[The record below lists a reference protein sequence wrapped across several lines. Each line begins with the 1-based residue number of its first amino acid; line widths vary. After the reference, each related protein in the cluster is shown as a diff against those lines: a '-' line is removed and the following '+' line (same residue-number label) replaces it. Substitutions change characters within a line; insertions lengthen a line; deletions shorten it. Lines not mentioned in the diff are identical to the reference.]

1 MHDQAAVSSR
11 EIRRVLIWGRG
22 ARLDG
27 AYSRDRV
34 IYRLLTQ
41 LGATLRVFSP
51 IFSFA
56 GDLEAI
62 LCVRGDVDL
71 VWVPCFRQRDVLA
84 ASRFA
89 RRHSIPLVFDPLISA
104 YDKRVNE
111 REKYAETSSA
121 ARKLLERERRQFA
134 VADLVVAD
142 TTGHADYFHDVL
154 GVPRARLLV
163 LPVGADESVFRPVPP
178 RTLAHDERVRL
189 LFYGSFIRLHGVPTI
204 VAALRDYAGPP
215 MHCRFIGEG
224 PMRAQA
230 EAALRELDPARVD
243 VEFED
248 WLAFEALPERIAAAD
263 IVLGIF
269 GTTPKALRV
278 VPNKVYQALAAGRPV
293 ITADTPAY
301 DESFRTVDPAAIGFV
316 PPGDASALSGLLAD
330 WAAAR
335 DRLAARGQAA
345 ANVFERAFAE
355 SRLRERLM
363 SGLDTHGIGCFPDGG
378 ALS

>member
-1 MHDQAAVSSR
+1 VSDAS
-11 EIRRVLIWGRG
+11 L
-22 ARLDG
+22 
-27 AYSRDRV
+27 
-34 IYRLLTQ
+34 
-41 LGATLRVFSP
+41 
-51 IFSFA
+51 
-56 GDLEAI
+56 
-62 LCVRGDVDL
+62 
-71 VWVPCFRQRDVLA
+71 PCTA
-84 ASRFA
+84 
-89 RRHSIPLVFDPLISA
+89 
-104 YDKRVNE
+104 
-111 REKYAETSSA
+111 
-121 ARKLLERERRQFA
+121 
-134 VADLVVAD
+134 
-142 TTGHADYFHDVL
+142 GHADYFHDVL

-204 VAALRDYAGPP
+204 VAALRVYAGPP

-224 PMRAQA
+224 PMRAES

-269 GTTPKALRV
+269 GTTSKALRV

-363 SGLDTHGIGCFPDGG
+363 SGHVSSRRNGKCLRGCWLRVRSWPSRSRAATCCSACWQSLQDWRCANRGRSCSG
-378 ALS
+378 RAARCWRVQRSACRSC

>member
-11 EIRRVLIWGRG
+11 EIREVLVWGRG

-34 IYRLLTQ
+34 VYRLLTQ

-51 IFSFA
+51 RFSFA

-62 LCVRGDVDL
+62 LRVRGDVDL

-104 YDKRVNE
+104 YDKQVNE
-111 REKYAETSSA
+111 REKYAATSST
-121 ARKLLERERRQFA
+121 ARRLLERERRQFA
-134 VADLVVAD
+134 VADLVIAD
-142 TTGHADYFHDVL
+142 TVGHADYFHDVL
-154 GVPRARLLV
+154 GVPRERLLV
-163 LPVGADESVFRPVPP
+163 SPVGADESLFRHVPP
-178 RTLAHDERVRL
+178 RTLAPDERVRL

-204 VAALRDYAGPP
+204 VTALRDYAGPP
-215 MHCRFIGEG
+215 IHCRFIGEG
-224 PMRAQA
+224 PMRAEA

-248 WLAFEALPERIAAAD
+248 WLAFEVLPERIAAAD

-278 VPNKVYQALAAGRPV
+278 VPNKVYQALAVGRPV

-301 DESFRTVDPAAIGFV
+301 DEPFRRVDTAAIGFV
-316 PPGDASALSGLLAD
+316 PPGDASALSDLLAD
-330 WAAAR
+330 WAATR
-335 DRLAARGQAA
+335 DRLSARGQTAA
-345 ANVFERAFAE
+345 SMFERAFAE

-363 SGLDTHGIGCFPDGG
+363 SGLHTHGIGRVPGVG
-378 ALS
+378 ALT

>member
-1 MHDQAAVSSR
+1 M
-11 EIRRVLIWGRG
+11 
-22 ARLDG
+22 
-27 AYSRDRV
+27 
-34 IYRLLTQ
+34 
-41 LGATLRVFSP
+41 
-51 IFSFA
+51 
-56 GDLEAI
+56 

-104 YDKRVNE
+104 YDKQVNEREKYAETLISAYDKQVNE

-142 TTGHADYFHDVL
+142 TAGHADYFHDVL

-163 LPVGADESVFRPVPP
+163 LPVGADESVFQPVPP

-224 PMRAQA
+224 PMRAEA

-248 WLAFEALPERIAAAD
+248 RSASRRLTSCSVSSAPPPRRCAWCRIRS
-263 IVLGIF
+263 
-269 GTTPKALRV
+269 TRRLR
-278 VPNKVYQALAAGRPV
+278 QAGR
-293 ITADTPAY
+293 
-301 DESFRTVDPAAIGFV
+301 
-316 PPGDASALSGLLAD
+316 
-330 WAAAR
+330 
-335 DRLAARGQAA
+335 
-345 ANVFERAFAE
+345 
-355 SRLRERLM
+355 
-363 SGLDTHGIGCFPDGG
+363 
-378 ALS
+378 